1 LNFKVWI
8 CNPIHGIYEKIG
20 PDIFKYE
27 DWTSYF
33 DFVLLCKKRFYELMK
48 KTSAIHNKKTNPLRT
63 LFPLPT
69 FDCKEKPLAACLLV
83 SSPKSRDC
91 KKKKLLCNQRIV

>member
-1 LNFKVWI
+1 MLNFKVWI
-8 CNPIHGIYEKIG
+8 CNRIHGIYEKIG
-20 PDIFKYE
+20 ADIFKYE

-33 DFVLLCKKRFYELMK
+33 DFVLLCKKRFYERMK
-48 KTSAIHNKKTNPLRT
+48 KDFCNTQQKTNPLRT

-69 FDCKEKPLAACLLV
+69 FDCKQKPLAALLV

-91 KKKKLLCNQRIV
+91 KKKIYYVTKE

>member
-1 LNFKVWI
+1 
-8 CNPIHGIYEKIG
+8 
-20 PDIFKYE
+20 
-27 DWTSYF
+27 
-33 DFVLLCKKRFYELMK
+33 MK

-69 FDCKEKPLAACLLV
+69 FDCKRKALGCLLV

-91 KKKKLLCNQRIV
+91 KKKIYYVTKE

>member
-1 LNFKVWI
+1 LSLKILNFKVWI
-8 CNPIHGIYEKIG
+8 CNCIHEIYEKIG

-33 DFVLLCKKRFYELMK
+33 DFALLCKKRFYELMK

-91 KKKKLLCNQRIV
+91 KKKNIIL